1 MVCIPREPLGA
12 AGRAAGRAGPE
23 EREERGMSCQ
33 RAVATCP
40 MLYRCAFPR
49 NIVPHVLQM
58 FSHHSADMNELFFLW
73 LTSVR
78 DISDDGGR
86 YAGASCSSRCT
97 GRAEG

>member
-1 MVCIPREPLGA
+1 MVCIPRDPLGA

-33 RAVATCP
+33 RAVANCP

-49 NIVPHVLQM
+49 NIVPHVLRC
-58 FSHHSADMNELFFLW
+58 SPNRSADMNEPFFLW

-78 DISDDGGR
+78 DISDDVR
-86 YAGASCSSRCT
+86 R
-97 GRAEG
+97 